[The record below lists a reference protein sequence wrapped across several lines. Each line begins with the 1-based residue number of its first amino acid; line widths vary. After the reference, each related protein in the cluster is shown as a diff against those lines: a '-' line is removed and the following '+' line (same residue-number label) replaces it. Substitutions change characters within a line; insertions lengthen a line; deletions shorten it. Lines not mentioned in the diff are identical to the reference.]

1 MVVNVGERA
10 FFDESN
16 GVRVGHAQI
25 AERGANAIVARREI
39 FGMLVKT
46 IARQQ
51 LLQNV
56 AAVLDA
62 YPVFAQQRCD
72 FVDLQA
78 RVVRVAD
85 V

>member
-1 MVVNVGERA
+1 
-10 FFDESN
+10 
-16 GVRVGHAQI
+16 
-25 AERGANAIVARREI
+25 
-39 FGMLVKT
+39 MLVET

-62 YPVFAQQRCD
+62 YAVLAQERRN